1 MKTQIISES
10 VRLLL
15 LGGTVIMICVLCA
28 VGFKVTNSGK
38 AGSDTASKQI
48 VTMQPV
54 TEDLNVSVYE
64 DSIIKGSE
72 VESLVKKVV
81 EAKYYLALEVAT
93 LDGATLAYNYRFD
106 PKELTLSQ
114 AGAEKEL
121 PVDKA
126 RYGYVNISANFK
138 TSIFYDNN
146 GNMICLRFDQQK

>member
-1 MKTQIISES
+1 MKTQNISES

-15 LGGTVIMICVLCA
+15 MGGTVIMVCVLCA
-28 VGFKVTNSGK
+28 VGFKVMDSGK
-38 AGSDTASKQI
+38 AGSNTASKQL
-48 VTMQPV
+48 TAMQPV

-106 PKELTLSQ
+106 PNHLIISQ
-114 AGAEKEL
+114 SGAETEL
-121 PVDKA
+121 PADKSS
-126 RYGYVNISANFK
+126 YGYVNTSANFK
-138 TSIFYDNN
+138 ISIFYDKNN
-146 GNMICLRFDQQK
+146 NMICLRFDQQK